1 MSVKKSDPA
10 FEEALQ
16 QLESL
21 VAAMESG
28 DIPLALLVDKFE
40 EGSRLVKICEERL
53 KQAELKIETL
63 RKENEAVV
71 LEAFEPEE
79 K

>member
-63 RKENEAVV
+63 RKENEAAV

>member
-53 KQAELKIETL
+53 KQADLKIETL
-63 RKENEAVV
+63 RKENEAAV